1 MAKVNREMALEI
13 ASAAG
18 SGDSAKV
25 VELLQAIPGD
35 SSQIHTWAYH
45 AKRLADYIERN
56 YTGKA
61 PFGVWKL
68 KGNSKLPFASFST
81 LPGVTCPGAGA
92 CWFASATS
100 KGGDGYCY
108 TLKGWR
114 YPATLFRQVQN
125 TLLLA
130 HNSDVIAQATYKL
143 KQNTTCRLYVDG
155 DFDSLRT
162 LTFWMLV
169 LKERPDLLTYGY
181 SKSWNLFLMFDRMW
195 ASKIGWPKNYL
206 LNLSNGSKFEHS
218 RPKMERLQVV
228 RGNFLALQIDKR
240 LAGKYGHPEYK
251 KALRDAAKA
260 LGLDKVFVCPGKCG
274 TCTKVGHLCGMES
287 AKGVNVVIG
296 VH

>member
-1 MAKVNREMALEI
+1 MAIVDRTMALEI
-13 ASAAG
+13 ANAAG

-35 SSQIHTWAYH
+35 SSHVHSWAYY
-45 AKRLADYIERN
+45 AQSLADYIQRN
-56 YTGKA
+56 YTGNA
-61 PFGVWKL
+61 PFAIWNL
-68 KGNSKLPFASFST
+68 DGNSKLPFASFST
-81 LPGVTCPGAGA
+81 LPGVTCPGAGE
-92 CWFASATS
+92 CWFASAAS

-125 TLLLA
+125 TLLMQ
-130 HNSDVIAQATYKL
+130 HNRDVIAQATYAL

-169 LKERPDLLTYGY
+169 LRERPDLMTYGY
-181 SKSWNLFLMFDRMW
+181 SKSWNLFLMFDRLW
-195 ASKIGWPKNYL
+195 AGKIGWPENYL
-206 LNLSNGSKFEHS
+206 LNLSNGSKFEHL
-218 RPKMERLQVV
+218 RPKMERLPVT
-228 RGNFLALQIDKR
+228 RGNFTALQIDKR
-240 LAGKYGHPEYK
+240 LAGKYGHSEYK

-260 LGLDKVFVCPGKCG
+260 QGIGKVFVCPGKCG
-274 TCTKVGHLCGMES
+274 ECTKVGHLCGMES

>member
-1 MAKVNREMALEI
+1 MSIVDRQTALQI
-13 ASAAG
+13 ANAAG
-18 SGDSAKV
+18 AGESAKV
-25 VELLQAIPGD
+25 IELLGSIPGD
-35 SSQIHTWAYH
+35 SSQIHTWAYYG
-45 AKRLADYIERN
+45 KRLADYIQRN

-61 PFGVWKL
+61 PFAIWNID
-68 KGNSKLPFASFST
+68 GNSKLPFASFST

-92 CWFASATS
+92 CWFGRS
-100 KGGDGYCY
+100 GGGSGYCY
-108 TLKGWR
+108 TLKAWR
-114 YPATLFRQVQN
+114 YPASFFRQVQN
-125 TLLLA
+125 TLLMQ
-130 HNSDVIAQATYKL
+130 HNREVIAQATYAL

-169 LKERPDLLTYGY
+169 LRERPDLMTYGY

-206 LNLSNGSKFEHS
+206 LNLSNGSKYEHL
-218 RPKMERLQVV
+218 RPKMERLQVT
-228 RGNFLALQIDKR
+228 RGNFIALQVDKR

-251 KALRDAAKA
+251 KTLRQSAKEQ
-260 LGLDKVFVCPGKCG
+260 GIDKVFVCPGKCG
-274 TCTKVGHLCGMES
+274 ECTKKGHLCGIES

>member
-1 MAKVNREMALEI
+1 MSIVDRKMALEI
-13 ASAAG
+13 ANAAG

-25 VELLQAIPGD
+25 IELLQAIPGD
-35 SSQIHTWAYH
+35 SSQVHSWAYH
-45 AKRLADYIERN
+45 SKRLADYIQRN
-56 YTGKA
+56 YTGKP
-61 PFGVWKL
+61 PFAVWFL
-68 KGNSKLPFASFST
+68 KGNNKLPFATFST
-81 LPGVTCPGAGA
+81 LPGVTCPGAGE
-92 CWFASATS
+92 CWFASAAS
-100 KGGDGYCY
+100 SGGDGYCY

-114 YPATLFRQVQN
+114 YPASFLRQVQN
-125 TLLLA
+125 TLLMQ
-130 HNSDVIAQATYKL
+130 HNREVIAQATYAL

-169 LKERPDLLTYGY
+169 LKERPDLQTYGY

-206 LNLSNGSKFEHS
+206 LNLSNGSKYEHL
-218 RPKMERLQVV
+218 RPKMEQLQVV
-228 RGNFLALQIDKR
+228 RGNFLALQIDKS

-260 LGLDKVFVCPGKCG
+260 QGLDRVFVCPGKCG
-274 TCTKVGHLCGMES
+274 ECTKAGHLCGMES